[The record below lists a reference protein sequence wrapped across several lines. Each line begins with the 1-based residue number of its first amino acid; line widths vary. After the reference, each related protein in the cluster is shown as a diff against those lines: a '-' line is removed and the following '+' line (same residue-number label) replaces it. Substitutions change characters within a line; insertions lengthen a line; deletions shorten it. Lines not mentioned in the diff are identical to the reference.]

1 MRPDIEEYLREQ
13 GWVFA
18 GVSQPDHKRQWAQ
31 MDGDKVKRVALE
43 SELEDLALEIIGS
56 PSGLDEA
63 AKEYVRN
70 YIPFDQCDSRDIIRT
85 FKAGWWDRGRLKAQ
99 SKKEMTRGKIRF
111 QVAVSCIQG
120 ILEAKLGI
128 IGEVA
133 PEVAVKESLRIAD
146 EFVRQWFGDTKN

>member
-56 PSGLDEA
+56 PSDLDELA
-63 AKEYVRN
+63 EKYSENILANSEDLQDAIADAY
-70 YIPFDQCDSRDIIRT
+70 
-85 FKAGWWDRGRLKAQ
+85 KAGWLDRGRLKMQ
-99 SKKEMTRGKIRF
+99 PKKEMTREEMKF
-111 QVAVSCIQG
+111 QVVVSCIQG
-120 ILEAKLGI
+120 ILEAKLGT

-146 EFVRQWFGDTKN
+146 EFVRQWFGDSK

>member
-1 MRPDIEEYLREQ
+1 MRPDIEKYLREQ

-43 SELEDLALEIIGS
+43 SELEDLALEIVGS
-56 PSGLDEA
+56 PAGIDELA
-63 AKEYVRN
+63 EKYSENILANNEDLQDAIEDAY
-70 YIPFDQCDSRDIIRT
+70 
-85 FKAGWWDRGRLKAQ
+85 KAGWWDRERSK
-99 SKKEMTRGKIRF
+99 KKEMKF

-120 ILEAKLGI
+120 IIEAKLGI
-128 IGEVA
+128 IGEIA

-146 EFVRQWFGDTKN
+146 EFVRQWFGDPK

>member
-56 PSGLDEA
+56 PSSLDELA
-63 AKEYVRN
+63 EKYSENILANSEDLQDAIADAY
-70 YIPFDQCDSRDIIRT
+70 
-85 FKAGWWDRGRLKAQ
+85 KARWWDRGRLKVQMARG
-99 SKKEMTRGKIRF
+99 EMRF

-146 EFVRQWFGDTKN
+146 EFVRQWFGDSK